1 LQQFHWRCPSAA
13 PYAVYHLKEKQM
25 PKRSSPFAWP
35 TVNFAEMAM
44 QSAMLAIESQQ
55 VIAMRLTQMAL
66 GGPGVQK
73 EAELMVSEK
82 IESMAEVGQ
91 MMIMATLGGA
101 HDMGAAKA
109 MQHYR
114 TKVRA
119 NRRRLGGA

>member
-1 LQQFHWRCPSAA
+1 
-13 PYAVYHLKEKQM
+13 LKEKQM
-25 PKRSSPFAWP
+25 SKRSTTFGWR
-35 TVNFAEMAM
+35 TMNFASMAM

-82 IESMAEVGQ
+82 IESAAEVGQ
-91 MMIMATLGGA
+91 MMMMATLGGA
-101 HDMGAAKA
+101 HDMGASKA